1 MGGSSSK
8 CDPPAPSPPPP
19 TPQPPAPAEGRGGFA
34 VPRSAEEIAKAR
46 RAQRDAE
53 AAAAAAISRPVL
65 AETAPHESN
74 VQRPS
79 EGEPDEWLAAAD
91 GSFRLVSPCRGGGAG
106 PRLTLTLVRGAAG
119 EPFGLDVT
127 STNVVSRV
135 REGSPAAAAG
145 VRVADVVC
153 SVAVSAAREG
163 SSGAAAAGW
172 QGIVV
177 DLGGARVVGKLA
189 HGAAT
194 DALTLTV
201 LRCAEAEGGD
211 GAARGSGIETI

>member
-1 MGGSSSK
+1 MVGRAKSATVRSDSGHKARCSRVGSCVMGGSSSN
-8 CDPPAPSPPPP
+8 
-19 TPQPPAPAEGRGGFA
+19 
-34 VPRSAEEIAKAR
+34 
-46 RAQRDAE
+46 
-53 AAAAAAISRPVL
+53 
-65 AETAPHESN
+65 N